1 MNIFWK
7 TRKRRGEK
15 KSNQSKKPNSPW
27 SVFIKYGVAKLK
39 DQLTMAL
46 ATIARPC
53 VWERSSRELISEHIL
68 QQTAPIVGAC
78 NPIAKFI
85 VYAMNSKDLRVWKQ
99 PAIPVPSRR
108 ALFSIVPTSRS
119 LRLPR
124 NYFSIDQAS
133 LKRVLYGHSQQSW
146 QRGGHK
152 RERGYTNITE

>member
-1 MNIFWK
+1 MNLFCK
-7 TRKRRGEK
+7 TRKRRAK
-15 KSNQSKKPNSPW
+15 KSSQSKKSNSPW
-27 SVFIKYGVAKLK
+27 SEFIKYGVAKLK

-85 VYAMNSKDLRVWKQ
+85 VYAMKNKDLRVWKQ

-124 NYFSIDQAS
+124 NYFSIYRAS
-133 LKRVLYGHSQQSW
+133 LKGVLYWHSQRSW
-146 QRGGHK
+146 QRGGDK
-152 RERGYTNITE
+152 RERRYTNTTE